1 MSDEATTAAGEWH
14 TESVEAVADEY
25 DADRRG
31 LSTAEVE
38 RRRTEYGPN
47 RLPRAPPTRVW
58 EIVLRQF
65 KDPLIYILAAAAVV
79 SIVIGEVTDAA
90 FISAVLGIN
99 ALIGTLQEWQAE
111 QSSRALQELI
121 ETRAT
126 VLRDGETR
134 DIDSEDVVPGDVLLL
149 ESGDRVPADIRLT
162 STQGLQIDE
171 SPLTGESEPVRK
183 DEDWEATE
191 DVPLGDRR
199 NMAFAGTS
207 VTRGRG
213 RGIVVETGSTTTIGQ
228 LAEDVTAVEGGQ
240 PPLVIRMER
249 FTRAI
254 GVVVLVA
261 AAVTA
266 LLGILVH
273 QYDPIEMFLFA
284 VALAV
289 SAIPEGL
296 PVGITIALGVAS
308 RRMAEVG
315 VIVRQIVAV
324 EGLGSCTMIAS
335 DKTGT
340 LTANEL
346 TVQEIRLPDG
356 TTYDVTGQGYEP
368 DGEIRRDDERI
379 DPTSVDHLP
388 RIARAGMLCNEGT
401 LSRRDGEWA
410 WRGDP
415 TDVALLSLGRKL
427 GLTREQALEEYPQVG
442 AIPFESERRFAAT
455 LHRTDD
461 ELKIFV
467 KGAPERVLEMC
478 ERTNTGLQPSELEAQ
493 IEAMAQNGYRVLAVA
508 EGTFDGDLESLE
520 SAAPSDLT
528 FLGFLGLIDPIRP
541 GVGEAIEMARRAG
554 ISVTM
559 ITGDHPETA
568 LAIARKLGLAE
579 RPDEVITG
587 AELVDAST
595 DDIQEMLETTT
606 VFARVSPDQKL
617 RIVEAA
623 RDAGHYVA
631 VTGDG
636 VNDAP
641 ALRQANIGVA
651 MGQSGTD
658 VARDTAE
665 LVISDDNFATIVAGI
680 RQGRIAYDNI
690 RKMIYLLVST
700 GAAEVVLILM
710 AIVAGLP
717 LPLTPVQILW
727 LNLVTNGIQDVALA
741 FEPEEDD
748 VLDRPPR
755 SPTERIFNR
764 LMTERTLIA
773 ALVMGPLAFG
783 VFVWLLDMGLSE
795 TAARNQILLLL
806 VLFEIIN
813 IGNAR
818 SETISL
824 FRLSPLKSPILL
836 AGTLTA
842 FTVHV
847 GSMYTSPGQAIL
859 ETAPVSPSRWLVL
872 LAVALTVAVA
882 IEIHKLSWRYRHT
895 DSQETS

>member
-1 MSDEATTAAGEWH
+1 MNDEAVIRSGEWY
-14 TESVEAVADEY
+14 TESVESMYDEF
-25 DADRRG
+25 DTDQSG
-31 LSTAEVE
+31 LSTAEAE
-38 RRRTEYGPN
+38 RRREEYGPN
-47 RLPRAPPTRVW
+47 QLPRAPPTRVW
-58 EIVLRQF
+58 EIVARQF

-79 SIVIGEVTDAA
+79 SIAIGEVTDAV
-90 FISAVLGIN
+90 FITAVLGIN

-121 ETRAT
+121 ETLAT
-126 VLRDGETR
+126 VVRDGETK
-134 DIDSEDVVPGDVLLL
+134 DIDSEGVVPGDLILL

-162 STQGLQIDE
+162 STRELEIDE

-183 DEDWEATE
+183 DEDWKATE
-191 DVPLGDRR
+191 DVSLGDRR

-213 RGIVVETGSTTTIGQ
+213 RGIVVGTGSSTTIGQ

-254 GVVVLVA
+254 GVVVVIA

-266 LLGILVH
+266 LLGVLLH
-273 QYDPIEMFLFA
+273 QYDPVEMFLFA

-296 PVGITIALGVAS
+296 PVGITVALGVAS
-308 RRMAEVG
+308 RRMAKVG

-346 TVQEIRLPDG
+346 TVQQIRLPDG
-356 TTYDVTGQGYEP
+356 TSYEVTGHGYEP
-368 DGEIRRDDERI
+368 DGEIRRDGERV
-379 DPTSVDHLP
+379 DPESDHLQ
-388 RIARAGMLCNEGT
+388 RIARAGMLCNEGN
-401 LSRRDGEWA
+401 LSRRDDEWS

-427 GLTREQALEEYPQVG
+427 GRTREQLLQQYPQIE
-442 AIPFESERRFAAT
+442 AIPFESERQFAAT
-455 LHRTDD
+455 LHRKDGET
-461 ELKIFV
+461 KVFV

-478 ERTNTGLQPSELEAQ
+478 ERTNQRGLASELEAE
-493 IEAMAQNGYRVLAVA
+493 IEAMAREGYRVLAMA
-508 EGTFDGDLESLE
+508 EGTFDKDLDSLESLE
-520 SAAPSDLT
+520 PSRLT

-541 GVGEAIEMARRAG
+541 GVAEAVEAAHRAG

-568 LAIARKLGLAE
+568 LAIARNLGLAD
-579 RPDEVITG
+579 RPGEVTTG
-587 AELVDAST
+587 AQLVDTST
-595 DDIQEMLETTT
+595 DEIQKLLETTR
-606 VFARVSPDQKL
+606 VFARVSPDQKVK
-617 RIVEAA
+617 IVEAA

-641 ALRQANIGVA
+641 ALRQANIGIA
-651 MGQSGTD
+651 MGRSGTD

-690 RKMIYLLVST
+690 RKMVYLLVST

-710 AIVAGLP
+710 AVVAGLP

-741 FEPEEDD
+741 FEPEEND

-755 SPTERIFNR
+755 SPTERIFNQ

-783 VFVWLLDMGLSE
+783 VFVWLLDTGLSE
-795 TAARNQILLLL
+795 SAARNQILLLL

-824 FRLSPLKSPILL
+824 FRLSPLQSPILL

-842 FTVHV
+842 FAVHV
-847 GSMYTSPGQAIL
+847 GAMYSSPGQAIL
-859 ETAPVSPSRWLVL
+859 ETAPVSPTRWLVL
-872 LAVALTVAVA
+872 TAVALTVAAA
-882 IEIHKLSWRYRHT
+882 IEIHKLSWRYRRL
-895 DSQETS
+895 DSWKPR